1 MNTTQLALLID
12 GQWIGAGHGQ
22 SGAVLDP
29 STGKE
34 IGRVPFAG
42 AEEIDHALDA
52 AQRTFPLWR
61 GTSAYD
67 RAVLLRKAA
76 NLLRERADKIA
87 QLISLEQGKPI
98 AESMWEVLAT
108 ADVFDWTGEE
118 GRRAYGSVI
127 PPRQGHIDQIVLK
140 EPIGPAAG
148 FSPWNGPAFMFGR
161 KVAEALAAGCTF
173 IIKPAEETPGGS
185 LEVARAL
192 VDAGLPPGV
201 LNVVFGIP
209 AEISTRLIS
218 SPIIRKVSFTGS
230 VEVGRQLARL
240 AGDQLKR
247 ITLELGGHAPVVI
260 LDDVDIDSVLAQSIA
275 AKFTNAGQICASPT
289 RFLVHQNVYERFV
302 SGFSK
307 LAAALRLGN
316 GLDPQTQ
323 MGPLANAR
331 RLTAME
337 RIVADASEKGAVIE
351 TGGRRHGAEG
361 FFFEPTVLTRVSP
374 ECEIMN
380 REPFGP
386 IATIAPFRDIDSAL
400 EESNR
405 LPYALAGYV
414 FCRSREAMDAISNR
428 LDCGVV
434 GVNTYAINVPETPFG
449 GRKDS
454 GYGSEGGADGVSA
467 YLISKYVARAAH

>member
-1 MNTTQLALLID
+1 MNDSQLTLLID
-12 GQWIGAGHGQ
+12 GQWLGAGQGE

-34 IGRVPFAG
+34 IDRVPFAD
-42 AEEIDHALDA
+42 AEQIDRALAA
-52 AQRTFPLWR
+52 AQRAFSSWR
-61 GTSAYD
+61 CTSAYD
-67 RAVLLRKAA
+67 RAVLLRKAG
-76 NLLRERADKIA
+76 NLLRERADRIA
-87 QLISLEQGKPI
+87 RRISLEQGKPI

-108 ADVFDWTGEE
+108 ADIFDWTGEE

-127 PPRQGHIDQIVLK
+127 PPRQGHVDQIVVK
-140 EPIGPAAG
+140 EPIGPAAA

-161 KVAEALAAGCTF
+161 KVAEALAAGCTC

-185 LEVARAL
+185 LEVARAF

-201 LNVVFGIP
+201 LNVLFGVP

-218 SPIIRKVSFTGS
+218 SPIVRKVSFTGS

-240 AGDQLKR
+240 AGDHLKR

-260 LDDVDIDSVLAQSIA
+260 LDDVDVDSVAEQSVA
-275 AKFTNAGQICASPT
+275 AKFANAGQICASPT
-289 RFLVHQNVYERFV
+289 RFLVHESIYEHFV
-302 SGFSK
+302 AGFSK
-307 LAAALRLGN
+307 RAAALRLGA

-337 RIVADASEKGAVIE
+337 RIIADARAKGAVVE
-351 TGGRRHGAEG
+351 TGGERRGATG
-361 FFFEPTVLTRVSP
+361 FFFEPTVLSNVSQD
-374 ECEIMN
+374 CEIMN

-386 IATIAPFRDIDSAL
+386 IAAVTPFRDLDAAL

-414 FCRSREAMDAISNR
+414 FCRSREAMDTVSSR

-454 GYGSEGGADGVSA
+454 GLGSEGGADGVSS
-467 YLISKYVARAAH
+467 YLISKYIARAAH